1 MPKNINITSILA
13 SKADAQSEKY
23 LFDGFCELLTRVLF
37 ALEEEEWAQ
46 EAGWDIA
53 FRTSVADADAAWK
66 LVALQADELIRVSP
80 LSSSDLLLRRMAGL
94 MKRAVSATTVGAIC
108 DIHAKAMEC
117 RLQASQ
123 ALPAAVHDLAFEAEA
138 CLEQM
143 FEHAHACEEHGMD
156 DSILPLAA

>member
-1 MPKNINITSILA
+1 MPKNINITSIQA

-66 LVALQADELIRVSP
+66 LVALQADAVSDVAP
-80 LSSSDLLLRRMAGL
+80 LTSSDLLLRRMAGL
-94 MKRAVSATTVGAIC
+94 IGRAVSAATVGAIC

-143 FEHAHACEEHGMD
+143 FEHAHACEARGID

>member
-1 MPKNINITSILA
+1 MTKNINITSIQA
-13 SKADAQSEKY
+13 PKAGAQPEKCI
-23 LFDGFCELLTRVLF
+23 FDGFCELLTRVLF

-138 CLEQM
+138 CLEQL
-143 FEHAHACEEHGMD
+143 FEHVHASESYGMN